1 MSRTLNFAKRNF
13 KEIIR
18 DPLSIIFAII
28 LPLFLLFIFQQFNIP
43 NDTYKL
49 ENFTPSIIIFSFS
62 FITLFVSTLIAKDRL
77 TSLLIRLGI
86 SPMKSIEYILGYM
99 ISFIPIILLQ
109 NVLLFTLAV
118 IMGLAFTINII
129 WTILISIIIA
139 VLFIAIGILI
149 GSLVS
154 DKAASGISS
163 IIVQLVCFTSEIYFP
178 KEMLGNTYSKIC
190 EFLPFNSALLITKGI
205 MNNNLE
211 IIKTKN
217 IIIFGIY
224 TILFLILSCVIF
236 KKKMK
241 SDNK

>member
-28 LPLFLLFIFQQFNIP
+28 LPLFNIP

-190 EFLPFNSALLITKGI
+190 EFLPFNSALLIIKGI

-224 TILFLILSCVIF
+224 TILFLIVSCRIF
-236 KKKMK
+236 KNRYKE
-241 SDNK
+241 